1 MKVILVNGSPHE
13 RGCTDRALREVAAAL
28 ESESVQT
35 EMLWI
40 GFWLSRLVKALRISI
55 FVTRVR

>member
-28 ESESVQT
+28 ESEGVQT
-35 EMLWI
+35 EMLWT
-40 GFWLSRLVKALRISI
+40 GRQPV
-55 FVTRVR
+55 